1 MWMNVDDTGF
11 KIVDVTKGGPAEEA
25 GVKSGDVIMEVD
37 GKPALDIH
45 LYDLR
50 QRLRDDPPGTV
61 VSFTVKR
68 GENTKTIKVTLRD
81 LI

>member
-1 MWMNVDDTGF
+1 MQ
-11 KIVDVTKGGPAEEA
+11 
-25 GVKSGDVIMEVD
+25 VD
-37 GKPALDIH
+37 GKLALDIH

-68 GENTKTIKVTLRD
+68 GEKTQTIKVTLRD